1 MTHIPTFP
9 EFDPENYK
17 TNVQNRWVKYTA
29 RLENFFL
36 AKKITDDARKRALVL
51 HYVGEHTH
59 DIYEANKSDEEPD
72 DIKYKKAKILTTKK
86 NELVAEHEFSACRQK
101 ETQTFD
107 KYITEIR
114 QLARNCSFTNTNDR
128 MRS

>member
-72 DIKYKKAKILTTKK
+72 DIKYKKSKNTHYKEKRTCCGTRIFCMQTK
-86 NELVAEHEFSACRQK
+86 
-101 ETQTFD
+101 
-107 KYITEIR
+107 
-114 QLARNCSFTNTNDR
+114 RNPNV
-128 MRS
+128 